1 MSVAILRFAVEDGMA
16 RLGAAVQGVVYDLS
30 AWFPADPHALL
41 ADGRLADPEF
51 MKELGARAANGPAV
65 GSVSALCDRIH
76 VDGVRLLAPF
86 DPPEIWGVGVSYE
99 RTARL
104 HEEDLQTRGVSW
116 RGLYDYVYSSRRP
129 EIFFK
134 GLRHHAV
141 GPHGEIGIRRDS
153 AGTIVEAE
161 LGCVFDRKGSIV
173 AYTAVNDVTA
183 WDIERENP
191 LFLSCAKIFRG
202 SCAFGPA
209 LVPAWAIPNPRDLA
223 VECRIERDGR
233 EVFSERGHTS
243 HLHRSMDELARY
255 LFQDNLVADG
265 ALLATGTAVGVPHDF
280 SLEHGDVV
288 TITVERIGT
297 LVNRAIRL
305 SEARHP
311 MAAK

>member
-1 MSVAILRFAVEDGMA
+1 MAILRFAAEDDVP
-16 RLGAAVQGVVYDLS
+16 RLGAAVDGTVYDLS
-30 AWFPADPHALL
+30 AWLPADPLPLL
-41 ADGRLADPEF
+41 ADGRLADPGF

-65 GSVSALCDRIH
+65 ASVSALCGRIP
-76 VDGVRLLAPF
+76 VDGIRLLAPY
-86 DPPEIWGVGVSYE
+86 DPPEIWGVGVTYE

-104 HEEDLQTRGVSW
+104 HEDDLQMRGVSW

-153 AGTIVEAE
+153 EGTIVEAE
-161 LGCVFDRKGSIV
+161 LGCVFDRKGNIV

-191 LFLSCAKIFRG
+191 LFLSYAKIFRG
-202 SCAFGPA
+202 SCAFGPV
-209 LVPAWAIPNPRDLA
+209 LVPAYAIPNPRDLA
-223 VECRIERDGR
+223 VECRIERGGR
-233 EVFSERGHTS
+233 EVFSDRGHTS
-243 HLHRSMDELARY
+243 HLRRSIDELARY
-255 LFQDNLVADG
+255 LFQDNLVAGG

-280 SLEHGDVV
+280 ALEHGDVV

-297 LVNRAIRL
+297 LVNHAIRL
-305 SEARHP
+305 SEARHS
-311 MAAK
+311 MAAI